1 MVKNQKYVDIE
12 CICKDFLVFCTL
24 YSLFISARLVK
35 HKLIYLYTLHTNKI
49 SLTCNNFSQDTF
61 FKGTLSKY
69 KLYCFHRLQA
79 YFSLQKLVFSLH
91 YSFSI
96 VNKSGLCFA
105 IRLLRKWFVY
115 GMETFSQLHCYC
127 DDLFLR
133 LVHTQRNSL
142 RKLLHNNSSAGI
154 RVLQDLAVS

>member
-12 CICKDFLVFCTL
+12 CICKDFLVFCAL

-61 FKGTLSKY
+61 LKVHFQSTVQ
-69 KLYCFHRLQA
+69 LQA
-79 YFSLQKLVFSLH
+79 FYSLRKLFFILH
-91 YSFSI
+91 YLFSI

-115 GMETFSQLHCYC
+115 GMETFSQLYCYC

-142 RKLLHNNSSAGI
+142 RKLLHNYSSTGI